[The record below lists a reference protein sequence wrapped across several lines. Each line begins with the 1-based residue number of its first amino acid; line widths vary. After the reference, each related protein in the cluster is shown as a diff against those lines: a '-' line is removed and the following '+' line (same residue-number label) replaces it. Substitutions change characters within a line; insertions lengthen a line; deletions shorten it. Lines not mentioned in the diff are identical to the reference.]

1 MLFSS
6 NIFRY
11 SYPIINDHD
20 QRSDM
25 TVLASF
31 ARSHIES
38 TCVGVKE
45 AVIYVIYHFV
55 DFVCDTQF

>member
-11 SYPIINDHD
+11 SCPIINDHD
-20 QRSDM
+20 QRADI

-31 ARSHIES
+31 AGSRIES

-45 AVIYVIYHFV
+45 AVIYHFV